1 MSERWEQLTFLG
13 SISSAGASHVRT
25 SAAQVA
31 EPASPPEPAP
41 DSGSNSTE
49 SSASSC
55 PSGSS
60 SKTSRRGLGGGCPVC
75 GTTCGLGDTEHV
87 PTRFLP
93 PTSGRLNSGDGSS
106 SSLDRLWPTATA
118 TPYGSTN
125 NGTRDGST
133 KYATAGTPSL
143 DTIAKLWPTAIAS
156 DAKRG
161 ALTPGSS
168 QAEGSLTKAV
178 VGHMWPTATAMDAAA
193 SRRNGYMVK
202 GHQGTTL
209 TDAMDQHIDGPHASE
224 TRKGGRSTQVLNPE
238 FVESLMGFP
247 PGWTDPD

>member
-1 MSERWEQLTFLG
+1 MASDYDRG
-13 SISSAGASHVRT
+13 PSA
-25 SAAQVA
+25 
-31 EPASPPEPAP
+31 PASRQ
-41 DSGSNSTE
+41 GSPNLTD
-49 SSASSC
+49 A
-55 PSGSS
+55 
-60 SKTSRRGLGGGCPVC
+60 VA
-75 GTTCGLGDTEHV
+75 
-87 PTRFLP
+87 
-93 PTSGRLNSGDGSS
+93 
-106 SSLDRLWPTATA
+106 LWPTPTA

-178 VGHMWPTATAMDAAA
+178 VGHMWPTATATDAAA

-209 TDAMDQHIDGPHASE
+209 TDAMDQHQECIDGRQDHA
-224 TRKGGRSTQVLNPE
+224 TRLGGRSTQVLNPE

-247 PGWTDPD
+247 TGWTSLD